1 MALES
6 GRRLMFWGL
15 AVLLIGLI
23 LLLERLNVI
32 EGGLLKYWPV
42 LLIAL
47 GATMVVNWWR
57 KKE

>member
-1 MALES
+1 
-6 GRRLMFWGL
+6 MFWGL

-32 EGGLLKYWPV
+32 EGGLSKYWPV
-42 LLIAL
+42 LLVAL

-57 KKE
+57 ERD

>member
-1 MALES
+1 
-6 GRRLMFWGL
+6 MFWGL

-57 KKE
+57 ERN

>member
-1 MALES
+1 
-6 GRRLMFWGL
+6 MFWGL

-32 EGGLLKYWPV
+32 EGGLLKYWPA

-57 KKE
+57 KRD

>member
-1 MALES
+1 
-6 GRRLMFWGL
+6 MFWGL

-23 LLLERLNVI
+23 LLLERLDVI
-32 EGGLLKYWPV
+32 EGGLSTYWPV

-47 GATMVVNWWR
+47 GVAMVVNWWR